1 MTLIEGRAR
10 FTGPR
15 ELAIDDGT
23 RVTADRIVLATGA
36 RPDEFGRT
44 TAEGIW
50 SLGDASTPC
59 PLKHVANAEARVLA
73 HNLAFPDDL
82 RPYPHDWVPSAVFTA
97 PQIATVG
104 AREQDLRP
112 ECCSARTSRV
122 IRPRCSSSLW
132 YRRPQP
138 VSGWLTWPGTST
150 GSIPR

>member
-36 RPDEFGRT
+36 RPMSSAGPLPR
-44 TAEGIW
+44 GIW
-50 SLGDASTPC
+50 SLGDASTPY
-59 PLKHVANAEARVLA
+59 PLKHVANAEARTLA
-73 HNLAFPDDL
+73 HNLAFPGDL

-104 AREQDLRP
+104 ARDQDLRP
-112 ECCSARTSRV
+112 ERCSARTSWV
-122 IRPRCSSSLW
+122 IRLLKLPLD
-132 YRRPQP
+132 PD
-138 VSGWLTWPGTST
+138 
-150 GSIPR
+150 GSPAR